1 MSLPGSTDNR
11 PIKRVY
17 QRRIDTACFTGAGRS
32 NSHVPQQIMCFVLQ
46 QYGNSIA
53 GLHYLQSTV
62 RTHHCRRCH
71 QLEFLIAEQ
80 FPSRGSPSS
89 PCTSSLAHGL
99 LGPGVW
105 KGPIWKHCI
114 LTDVFYCIISLIWFM
129 QLLLQFLTS
138 SNWLLLH
145 LISLSTSETAQVQRD
160 GKPSN

>member
-1 MSLPGSTDNR
+1 MNKKITALKNNNNNKIIKLSGESLKSL
-11 PIKRVY
+11 
-17 QRRIDTACFTGAGRS
+17 RILA
-32 NSHVPQQIMCFVLQ
+32 H
-46 QYGNSIA
+46 GNSIA

-114 LTDVFYCIISLIWFM
+114 LTDVFYCIISVIWFM

-138 SNWLLLH
+138 SNWFLLH
-145 LISLSTSETAQVQRD
+145 LKSRSTSETAQVQRD